1 VRCWLNYT
9 SSRSRQLLSSL
20 LPLFYGNLEQ
30 TTRAEHQSPCNIS
43 GLQSNATSAAH
54 LVSSCSAS
62 GMIACSSAANAARR
76 SGRQAI
82 LRLSASCK
90 AATRAEN
97 GRQGMFGNRVTHL
110 STIQLLGGTLVA
122 GSSLQWL
129 DMADHVSA

>member
-1 VRCWLNYT
+1 
-9 SSRSRQLLSSL
+9 
-20 LPLFYGNLEQ
+20 
-30 TTRAEHQSPCNIS
+30 
-43 GLQSNATSAAH
+43 
-54 LVSSCSAS
+54 
-62 GMIACSSAANAARR
+62 MIACSSAANAARR